1 MIEVWSCP
9 TLSCIASFLIHI
21 TNYKTAPFSAPL
33 FSVLLYV
40 YNVNIP
46 AKFEAEPHLPSESCN
61 LQEDHMVD
69 HDRMHD
75 MVTDA
80 FRETRS
86 VIEEVEN
93 TPVLLHP
100 ASYWFAGEGDGW
112 ICIQPDNRKMV
123 IVDVGVNFFW
133 RKKII
138 FASYNPSFKP
148 CVSAYLLQ
156 EVA

>member
-46 AKFEAEPHLPSESCN
+46 AKFEARPTLRLQYCPLRIKKIQNFEEEHKHIFSQGTSTCQILRHL
-61 LQEDHMVD
+61 
-69 HDRMHD
+69 D
-75 MVTDA
+75 MDPMTLHQLYYIADG
-80 FRETRS
+80 
-86 VIEEVEN
+86 EE
-93 TPVLLHP
+93 
-100 ASYWFAGEGDGW
+100 DGW

-123 IVDVGVNFFW
+123 IVTDDIGVNFIAYGT
-133 RKKII
+133 KK
-138 FASYNPSFKP
+138 
-148 CVSAYLLQ
+148 
-156 EVA
+156 E